1 MSFEVAAS
9 SYDAYMGRYSRLLAP
24 VFADFA
30 RIARGQRVLDV
41 GCGPGALTA
50 ELAARAGVARV
61 AAADPSASFVSA
73 CADRLPGIDVRKSSG
88 EQLPWPDGTFDAA
101 LAQLVLPFMQDAPA
115 AVREMARVVR
125 HGGTVAACTWDYG
138 GKMEMLETF
147 WDAARAQRP
156 DAVTEAQAT
165 RYADRESLAGLWQT
179 SGLLDVST
187 DALTVS
193 ARYEDFD
200 DYWRPFLTGTGP
212 GGRYC
217 VSLDATQREA
227 LRDECDRRL
236 GARRGPFTLTARAW
250 TVRGTA

>member
-1 MSFEVAAS
+1 MTFSVDAE
-9 SYDAYMGRYSRLLAP
+9 SYDAYMGRYSSRLAP
-24 VFADFA
+24 PFADFA
-30 RIARGQRVLDV
+30 GIGPGQRVVDV

-50 ELAARAGVARV
+50 ELAARAGAAQV

-73 CADRLPGIDVRKSSG
+73 CSERLPGVDVRNSAG
-88 EQLPWPDGTFDAA
+88 EQLPWAEDTFDAA
-101 LAQLVLPFMQDAPA
+101 LAQLVLPFMGDAPA

-125 HGGTVAACTWDYG
+125 RGGTVAACTWDYG
-138 GKMEMLETF
+138 GEMQMLRTF

-156 DAVTEAQAT
+156 DAVTEAQAS
-165 RYADRESLAGLWQT
+165 RYGDPDALAGLWRAA
-179 SGLLDVST
+179 GLAGVRT

-193 ARYEDFD
+193 APYEDFD

-217 VSLDATQREA
+217 VSLSDSDRAA

-236 GARRGPFTLTARAW
+236 GRPRRPFMLSARAW